1 MIDLVTLLFFYL
13 FLTFSIIGYGKLVF
27 IFSKENFDVG
37 FEGLTGILI
46 LIILSYLTNFFTT
59 HNYFHNSFII
69 LLGFIFFL
77 FSLKKDYK
85 KSLNDLKLTLLIFG
99 ILFIGLLMYKN
110 HDDFFTYHF
119 PYSLSLVNFEKII
132 GIGHITS
139 GFTTPSSIFYL
150 NSLFYLPFIE
160 YYLMNS
166 GAVFIMGFSNL
177 IFLKFIKENTNKNK
191 FLLFLSLLSFIFTN
205 TVFSRIAEHGT
216 DRSALILILVITLIF
231 LESINFSKIL
241 KNDRRLVKSYEKI
254 ILLTTLIISLKSFY
268 LIYFILIFL
277 WLFHFRYQIIYG
289 SFLYKIINNRFFY
302 ISFIGVFL
310 SILTVFLN
318 TGCLV
323 YPASFTCFENF
334 QWSIDIE
341 TVKSFKSWFEQWA
354 KAGAAPNFRVENVE
368 LYLSNLNWIT
378 GWVERYF
385 FTKMS
390 DFLLVIIFISCICAF
405 VFSFKKKKIH
415 SKKINFKLYYLFILL
430 LCLEWF
436 FNHPALRYGGYTI
449 IALLFFIPLAYYLS
463 NFENKIVYLKRN
475 VNILLLI
482 TLLIFISKNIMRI
495 NDEYIKYGYN
505 VFSKPFF
512 NLDESAFR
520 RDEQIKKIFE
530 QNKNLLSSGYLI
542 IKNNT
547 GQ

>member
-1 MIDLVTLLFFYL
+1 
-13 FLTFSIIGYGKLVF
+13 
-27 IFSKENFDVG
+27 
-37 FEGLTGILI
+37 
-46 LIILSYLTNFFTT
+46 
-59 HNYFHNSFII
+59 
-69 LLGFIFFL
+69 
-77 FSLKKDYK
+77 
-85 KSLNDLKLTLLIFG
+85 
-99 ILFIGLLMYKN
+99 
-110 HDDFFTYHF
+110 
-119 PYSLSLVNFEKII
+119 
-132 GIGHITS
+132 
-139 GFTTPSSIFYL
+139 
-150 NSLFYLPFIE
+150 
-160 YYLMNS
+160 MNS

-177 IFLKFIKENTNKNK
+177 IFIKFIKENINKNK

-268 LIYFILIFL
+268 LIYLILFFL
-277 WLFHFRYQIIYG
+277 WLFHFRYQILYAG
-289 SFLYKIINNRFFY
+289 FLYKIINNRFFY

-354 KAGAAPNFRVENVE
+354 KAGAGPNFRVENVE
-368 LYLSNLNWIT
+368 NFLSNLNWIT

-390 DFLLVIIFISCICAF
+390 DFLLGVIFISCICIF
-405 VFSFKKKKIH
+405 VFSFKKKKIY
-415 SKKINFKLYYLFILL
+415 SKKINFKLYYFFILL

-482 TLLIFISKNIMRI
+482 TLLIFYFK
-495 NDEYIKYGYN
+495 KYN
-505 VFSKPFF
+505 E
-512 NLDESAFR
+512 N
-520 RDEQIKKIFE
+520 
-530 QNKNLLSSGYLI
+530 
-542 IKNNT
+542 
-547 GQ
+547 